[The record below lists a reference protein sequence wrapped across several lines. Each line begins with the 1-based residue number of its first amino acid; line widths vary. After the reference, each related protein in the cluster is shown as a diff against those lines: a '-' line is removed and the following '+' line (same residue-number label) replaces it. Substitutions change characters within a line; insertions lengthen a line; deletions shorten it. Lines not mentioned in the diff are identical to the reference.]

1 MASPS
6 QNCPACGFPNHPD
19 NPFCSNCGR
28 SVINRPQNNAA
39 LRQPNNR
46 TPANNRNIPKQF
58 AGTQA
63 TNKIFGVHY
72 GLVIAAGVI
81 LSIFLMGL
89 AGALNP
95 AKTEPSNSRSLYASN
110 AGNNSVN
117 TSGNANHNSY
127 SSGSNNFAGSNAS
140 VNSNTSI
147 PTSLNAASVAG
158 LIVGNRQLK
167 TYYRRNCLGYD
178 DVPAESRV
186 VFKTVGKAATAGYRA
201 AESCGELEAARTT
214 SAPSTGGTVVSTRKS
229 APAPKPAKSDASG
242 ASARCRDGSLS
253 YSQSRRGTC
262 SHHGGVAEWF

>member
-1 MASPS
+1 MAPPS

-19 NPFCSNCGR
+19 NPFCGNCGR
-28 SVINRPQNNAA
+28 SITNRSPNSA
-39 LRQPNNR
+39 LR
-46 TPANNRNIPKQF
+46 PANNRNISNQF
-58 AGTQA
+58 TRPQS

-89 AGALNP
+89 VGALNP
-95 AKTEPSNSRSLYASN
+95 TKTEPSNSRSLYASN
-110 AGNNSVN
+110 AGNSTVN

-147 PTSLNAASVAG
+147 PTSLNVPVAG

-167 TYYRRNCLGYD
+167 TYYRQNCLGYD
-178 DVPAESRV
+178 DVPAENRV
-186 VFKTVGKAATAGYRA
+186 VFKTVGKASAAGYRA
-201 AESCGELEAARTT
+201 AESCDELEAARTT

-229 APAPKPAKSDASG
+229 APAPKAAKSDASG